1 MEFFDGM
8 QSENLP
14 HKSGIT
20 TFAGTAFCVGGK
32 VGKLAPQIG
41 DYDGVLYQVNQQID
55 VGKLAPQIGDYD
67 LYSSSIC
74 GVITVGKLAPQIG
87 DYD

>member
-8 QSENLP
+8 Q
-14 HKSGIT
+14 
-20 TFAGTAFCVGGK
+20 

-41 DYDGVLYQVNQQID
+41 DYDFEFVDDMCKSI

-67 LYSSSIC
+67 
-74 GVITVGKLAPQIG
+74 PE
-87 DYD
+87 